1 MLQLP
6 KDIKIIYASASGN
19 VEAVCEFVGQIL
31 EGHHFDVELIRAE
44 TCDSAEIIKSSLFV
58 FATSTWEHGE
68 ISPYFE
74 PVLADFAHLDMHHKY
89 AGFIGLGDT
98 RYEPVLFCKGAE
110 LARDT
115 FVKRGGKQVTEMLKI
130 NQSPYSK
137 LEPVVKPWVHRFVSE
152 LVNHQELNLI

>member
-6 KDIKIIYASASGN
+6 KDIKIIYASTSGN
-19 VEAVCEFVGQIL
+19 VEAVCEYVGQIL

-44 TCDSAEIIKSSLFV
+44 TCDASDIIKSQLFV

-68 ISPYFE
+68 INPYFK
-74 PVLADFAHLDMHHKY
+74 PVLFDFAHLDLKHKF

-110 LARDT
+110 TARDT
-115 FVKRGGKQVTEMLKI
+115 FAVAGGQEILEMLKI
-130 NQSPYSK
+130 NHSPFPK
-137 LEPVVKPWVHRFVSE
+137 LESVVKPWVHRFVSE
-152 LVNHQELNLI
+152 LVNHDQLELI